1 MKKYQVA
8 IIGGGPAGY
17 SAAEK
22 AGNAGLS
29 VVLFEKRNMGGVC
42 LNEGCIPTKTLLY
55 SAKIYDKTKEA
66 KRFAIHIED
75 ASFDFKRIISRKN
88 KVVRKL
94 VLGVKA
100 KMDNAKVNVIEGEA
114 LIVNKNTISC
124 NEESYQFD
132 HLLICTGSHTF
143 IPPIPGVKE
152 VDYWTH
158 EDALSTKEQPKSL
171 IVVGGG
177 VIGLEFASFYNSLG
191 TEVTIVEM
199 MDEILP
205 GMDKEIVEELR
216 NDYTKKGIKFLVGT
230 KVESLSPSEIGTAV
244 TISNNGESQN
254 IEAEKV
260 LLSVGR
266 RANITNFG
274 LENLEI
280 EYNER
285 KQPILNDQLQS
296 SIPHIYICGD
306 ANGKSLLAHT
316 AIREAEVA
324 INTIL
329 GKADSM
335 SYKAIPGIVYTNPEI
350 AGVGKTEEQLLKE
363 GIQYTKQ
370 VIPMT
375 YSGRFVAENEGFNG
389 MCKLLV
395 EKNTNIVLGA
405 HLLGNP
411 ASEIITLA
419 AMAIE
424 MNLTTDEWNK
434 IVFPH
439 PTVTEIFKEFL

>member
-363 GIQYTKQ
+363 GIQYAKQ

-395 EKNTNIVLGA
+395 EKNTNIILGA

>member
-29 VVLFEKRNMGGVC
+29 VVLFEKRNVGGVC

-254 IEAEKV
+254 IEAEKI

-285 KQPILNDQLQS
+285 KQPVLNDQLQS

-395 EKNTNIVLGA
+395 EKNTNIILGA

-424 MNLTTDEWNK
+424 MNLATDEWNK

>member
-29 VVLFEKRNMGGVC
+29 VVLFEKKNMGGVC

-363 GIQYTKQ
+363 GIQYAKQ

-395 EKNTNIVLGA
+395 EKNTNIILGA

>member
-29 VVLFEKRNMGGVC
+29 VVLFEKRNVGGVC

-395 EKNTNIVLGA
+395 EKNTNIILGA

>member
-254 IEAEKV
+254 IEAEKI

-285 KQPILNDQLQS
+285 KQPVLNDQLQS

-363 GIQYTKQ
+363 GIQYAKQ

-395 EKNTNIVLGA
+395 EKNTNIILGA

-424 MNLTTDEWNK
+424 MNLATDEWNK

>member
-254 IEAEKV
+254 IEAEKI

-285 KQPILNDQLQS
+285 KQPVLNDQLQS

-395 EKNTNIVLGA
+395 EKNTNIILGA

-424 MNLTTDEWNK
+424 MNLATDEWNK

>member
-29 VVLFEKRNMGGVC
+29 VVLFEKRNVGGVC

-254 IEAEKV
+254 IEAEKI

-285 KQPILNDQLQS
+285 KQPVLNDQLQS

>member
-29 VVLFEKRNMGGVC
+29 VVLFEKKNMGGVC